1 MRFIMFPVLLI
12 FNSVAHADLS
22 PKLERYLI
30 QRQAEFDQIDTSRRF
45 VLEPL
50 AKALAK
56 QLQGDQGTAD
66 VTFVCTHNSRRS
78 HMSQLWMKAAAESLR
93 LPLTTWSGGT
103 ESTAMNPRAVASLRR
118 AGFEIIQT
126 TKNSNPIYHVSMGPD
141 TPTQTCFSKP
151 WSSAPNPTN
160 DFFAVMVCNDADQK
174 CPTVPG
180 ATDRFAIPF
189 VDPKVSD
196 GTEAESATY
205 DGRSAQIAREFLW
218 VAHRTKEL
226 LGR

>member
-1 MRFIMFPVLLI
+1 LMTSSFARANLFPQ
-12 FNSVAHADLS
+12 
-22 PKLERYLI
+22 LEQYLN
-30 QRQAEFDQIDTSRRF
+30 QRKAEFNQIDPSRRL

-50 AKALAK
+50 AKALARE
-56 QLQGDQGTAD
+56 LQGDKDTVD

-78 HMSQLWMKAAAESLR
+78 HMSQLWMKAAAESLQ

-118 AGFEIIQT
+118 AGFEITQT
-126 TKNSNPIYHVSMGPD
+126 TKNRNPIYHVSMGKD
-141 TPTQTCFSKP
+141 APTQTCFSKP
-151 WSSAPNPTN
+151 WSSPPNPTSN
-160 DFFAVMVCNDADQK
+160 FFAVMVCNDADQK

-218 VAHRTKEL
+218 VAHKTKEL